1 MRADNHQRRHSTCS
15 KLCLPLHLFPEFLPS
30 FPCPSGSFAP
40 TVPTTMLALVSSPFS
55 GPSLSIMTLALLCLL
70 LFPCRYVRSH
80 IDMQLAGQTGWESNV
95 ASNTQAQSCVP
106 WINYPPSGVQI
117 NPCGLVAWSY
127 FNDTYSV
134 SVGAYGHY

>member
-1 MRADNHQRRHSTCS
+1 
-15 KLCLPLHLFPEFLPS
+15 
-30 FPCPSGSFAP
+30 
-40 TVPTTMLALVSSPFS
+40 
-55 GPSLSIMTLALLCLL
+55 MTLALLYSL

-95 ASNTQAQSCVP
+95 ASDTQAQSCVP

-134 SVGAYGHY
+134 SVGAEWTPLRCVKVWDRAGGGQAGEKGWQAGDRC